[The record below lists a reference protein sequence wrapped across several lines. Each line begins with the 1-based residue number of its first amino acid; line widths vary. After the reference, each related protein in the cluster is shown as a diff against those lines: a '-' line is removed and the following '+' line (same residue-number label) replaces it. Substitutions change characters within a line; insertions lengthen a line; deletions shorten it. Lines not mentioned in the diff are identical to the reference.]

1 MFSGR
6 HLAGRGANLGIDSQD
21 AEALARA
28 IEVEQA
34 SEVGTN
40 CATPSGGGVQT
51 ADNPIGHLLIS
62 SQQ

>member
-1 MFSGR
+1 M
-6 HLAGRGANLGIDSQD
+6 AGRGTSPMLDCQD

-51 ADNPIGHLLIS
+51 ADNPMGHLLIS